1 MEHLLEVKDLAVSFY
16 GDLGETKAVKNAS
29 FYVDQGEVFGI
40 VGESGSGKSV
50 ATKSILKLGPENC
63 KIIGGSIVFEGTSI
77 LEKKGKELREIRG
90 KDISIVFQD
99 SLSALNP
106 VYTIGSKMIEL
117 LRLHSSMSKKEAY
130 EKSVELLTS
139 VGISDARKRMK
150 SYPHELSGGMRQRV
164 MIAMAISSNP
174 KLMIADEPTTALD
187 VTIQA
192 QILHLIRDIQ
202 KKTGMSVIIITH
214 DLGVVAQ
221 MCSRI
226 AVMCGGYVV
235 EQGSAED
242 IFYRPCHPYTQALI
256 ASMPKVGSGKMEQF
270 LERNVSEDGADG
282 LCPFYRRCRHA
293 TEECAKSLPEGYEAE
308 KGHFVLC
315 HVRGMES
322 CQNI

>member
-63 KIIGGSIVFEGTSI
+63 KIIGGSITFEKTSI
-77 LEKKGKELREIRG
+77 LEKEGKELRAIRG
-90 KDISIVFQD
+90 NEISIVFQD

-106 VYTIGSKMIEL
+106 VYTLGSMMIEL
-117 LRLHSSMSKKEAY
+117 LRRHNRMSKKEAY

-139 VGISDARKRMK
+139 VGIADARKHMK

-192 QILHLIRDIQ
+192 QILHLLRDIQ

-235 EQGSAED
+235 EQGSVED
-242 IFYRPCHPYTQALI
+242 IFYRPHHPYTQALI
-256 ASMPKVGSGKMEQF
+256 ASMPKVGSDKLVQF
-270 LERNVSEDGADG
+270 LERNVSEDGKDG
-282 LCPFYRRCRHA
+282 LCPFYRRCRYA
-293 TEECAKSLPEGYEAE
+293 QETCAKSLPSGYESE

-315 HVRGMES
+315 HVRGIE
-322 CQNI
+322 

>member
-1 MEHLLEVKDLAVSFY
+1 M
-16 GDLGETKAVKNAS
+16 
-29 FYVDQGEVFGI
+29 
-40 VGESGSGKSV
+40 
-50 ATKSILKLGPENC
+50 
-63 KIIGGSIVFEGTSI
+63 
-77 LEKKGKELREIRG
+77 
-90 KDISIVFQD
+90 FQD

-117 LRLHSSMSKKEAY
+117 LRLHSNMSKKEAY

-139 VGISDARKRMK
+139 VGIAEARKRMK

-164 MIAMAISSNP
+164 MIAMAMSSNP

-192 QILHLIRDIQ
+192 QILHLIRDLQ

-256 ASMPKVGSGKMEQF
+256 ASMPKVGNEKMVQF

-293 TEECAKSLPEGYEAE
+293 SEECARSLPKQYEAE
-308 KGHFVLC
+308 KGAFRIMPCQGDRIMSEHLIEVKDLQVHFKIKSDQPFSFRSNWLKAVDHVTFSIEREKRSVLSGN
-315 HVRGMES
+315 REAES
-322 CQNI
+322 RQSEKRFCAIIR

>member
-63 KIIGGSIVFEGTSI
+63 KIIGGSITFQGESI
-77 LEKKGKELREIRG
+77 IEKEGKELRAIRG
-90 KDISIVFQD
+90 NEISIVFQD

-106 VYTIGSKMIEL
+106 VYTIGSKMVEL
-117 LRLHSSMSKKEAY
+117 LRRHNHMTKKEAY

-139 VGISDARKRMK
+139 VGIADARKHMK

-192 QILHLIRDIQ
+192 QILHLLRDIQ
-202 KKTGMSVIIITH
+202 KKTKMSVIMITH

-242 IFYRPCHPYTQALI
+242 IFYRPQHPYTQALI
-256 ASMPKVGSGKMEQF
+256 ASMPKVGSDKLVQF
-270 LERNVSEDGADG
+270 LERNVSEDGGDG

-293 TEECAKSLPEGYEAE
+293 SEACAKSLPAFYESE

-315 HVRGMES
+315 HVRGIE
-322 CQNI
+322 